1 MTAAQHACH
10 KAPVLTWPPLL
21 RMCGRQPALPSH
33 EPRLCSVSGAHAVHF
48 LKAPHERGAGCCW
61 LCLQPLP
68 PPPPPPPP
76 LAHAHGRQ
84 ATHAHA
90 RGPAGRMR
98 GAAQLRRP
106 RSGDA
111 GLRVR
116 VRCRLGDGGRPG
128 RARGGRRRRG
138 RVLLAGRRGRR
149 ARRALC
155 RVPPCSSRCS
165 SSTFGRMELGA
176 PLPHVLLLCFRGR
189 LDEAGRSSRARTVCG
204 SPRMA

>member
-48 LKAPHERGAGCCW
+48 LKAPHERGAGCCR
-61 LCLQPLP
+61 LCLQP
-68 PPPPPPPP
+68 
-76 LAHAHGRQ
+76 
-84 ATHAHA
+84 